1 MTVMPHRP
9 GFVCDWGAPGT
20 QVKGFTTLRF
30 LIEPSDAVT
39 MRGGNILLNCTA
51 DSDQGLPV
59 IKWKKD
65 GVFLN
70 LAVDERR
77 QQFSNGSLL
86 IQNIVHSRHHKPDEG
101 LYQCEASLE
110 GIGAIVSRTA
120 KVSVAGPLRFL
131 SQTDSVT
138 AFAGDTVLLKCEV
151 VGEPM
156 PTVHWQRNQEDLIL
170 TPADTRVAIL
180 PSGSLQ
186 ISRIHAGDS
195 GIYRCLAKNP
205 ASFRTGNE
213 AEVRVLAA
221 CSADS

>member
-1 MTVMPHRP
+1 
-9 GFVCDWGAPGT
+9 
-20 QVKGFTTLRF
+20 
-30 LIEPSDAVT
+30 

-120 KVSVAGPLRFL
+120 KVSVAGFESKGGL
-131 SQTDSVT
+131 
-138 AFAGDTVLLKCEV
+138 
-151 VGEPM
+151 
-156 PTVHWQRNQEDLIL
+156 
-170 TPADTRVAIL
+170 
-180 PSGSLQ
+180 
-186 ISRIHAGDS
+186 
-195 GIYRCLAKNP
+195 Y
-205 ASFRTGNE
+205 
-213 AEVRVLAA
+213 LAA
-221 CSADS
+221 DLAVARQDFGLFNQLALANRLQGDHPDQHGSY